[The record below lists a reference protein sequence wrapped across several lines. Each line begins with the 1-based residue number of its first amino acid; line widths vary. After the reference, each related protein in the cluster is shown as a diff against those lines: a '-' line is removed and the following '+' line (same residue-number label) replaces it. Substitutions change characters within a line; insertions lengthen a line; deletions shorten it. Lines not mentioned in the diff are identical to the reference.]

1 MIRKST
7 LESKIFRG
15 KAKVMREAM
24 LKISKLREIFVFD
37 ETYLIE
43 TNNEQTLFDKLGGI
57 EGIKSIV

>member
-1 MIRKST
+1 MIRKAT

-43 TNNEQTLFDKLGGI
+43 
-57 EGIKSIV
+57 S